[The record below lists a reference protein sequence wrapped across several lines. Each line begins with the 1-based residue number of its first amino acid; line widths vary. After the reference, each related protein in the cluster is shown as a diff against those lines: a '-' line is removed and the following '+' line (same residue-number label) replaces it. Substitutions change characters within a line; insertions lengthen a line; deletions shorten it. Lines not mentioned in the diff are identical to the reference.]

1 MIVKDFQVYFCSQ
14 ECVERHNSTHFFFL
28 NKCYD
33 IYMLLSELSKRIK
46 LKRESAHLTQKQLA
60 NSLQISYQAISKW
73 ERGENAPDI
82 SVLPQLASLLN
93 VTIDWLLTG
102 EEIGK
107 DTFEASV
114 LYVSL
119 RGYAK
124 DSIENNPK
132 IMSKKMNH
140 IFHQLTECVL
150 EFKGVP
156 VKYVGDGFLSY
167 FNGLNH
173 QKRVLDT
180 AHFIKRVLDNPK
192 LIISV
197 NVGDIFLGTIG
208 HKDYASLDIM
218 GDAVN
223 NVFLMNNWAS
233 KNDKTFAI
241 FSKHFKPFF
250 SDQDVYHKENMNLYN
265 GGLNT
270 VFSSLK

>member
-1 MIVKDFQVYFCSQ
+1 
-14 ECVERHNSTHFFFL
+14 
-28 NKCYD
+28 
-33 IYMLLSELSKRIK
+33 MLLNELAKRIK
-46 LKRESAHLTQKQLA
+46 SKREDAQLTQKQLA

-82 SVLPQLASLLN
+82 SILPQLASLLN
-93 VTIDWLLTG
+93 VSIDWLLTG
-102 EEIGK
+102 NQISK

-124 DSIENNPK
+124 DSFENTPK

-150 EFKGVP
+150 EFNGVP

-167 FNGLNH
+167 FNGQHH

-180 AHFIKRVLDNPK
+180 THLIKNVLDNPK
-192 LIISV
+192 LTISA
-197 NVGDIFLGTIG
+197 NVGEIFLGTIG
-208 HKDYASLDIM
+208 HKDYASLDVM

-233 KNDKTFAI
+233 KDDKISAC
-241 FSKHFKPFF
+241 FSNHFKSFF
-250 SDQDVYHKENMNLYN
+250 SDQVTYYQEKINFYN
-265 GGLNT
+265 GEINT
-270 VFSSLK
+270 IFYLSQ